1 MLLRGHLSLID
12 TSTFSS
18 KYSIPFVHNKK
29 ALMAPLSAKMGLSEE
44 LKWALDVRSGHH
56 QNTTLKCK

>member
-1 MLLRGHLSLID
+1 M
-12 TSTFSS
+12 STFSS